1 MKKTFAAKTDTSSLI
16 SNLLIASAVLA
27 AAAPALLGDQLVVI
41 VSDVFRQVSIL
52 LQSL

>member
-1 MKKTFAAKTDTSSLI
+1 MKKTLAAKTDSSSLI

-27 AAAPALLGDQLVVI
+27 AAAPAMLGDKLVVMI
-41 VSDVFRQVSIL
+41 SDVFRQISIL